1 MTLGPNLY
9 MTGQLDR
16 DLISLLLQLWP
27 FLCITCYTAHVFHAT
42 IGATIGSADTRKC
55 PFHHLLYCP
64 CVPRHCWRHNWLS
77 RHKESLHPRD
87 PFASPHVPETEM
99 RALHAGTWSLGHP
112 RVPETEMRALQASTW
127 SSVSPIVPETE
138 MVATFS
144 MCSLWCSWCCIQ
156 RDICPWPVCCS
167 SQNARPLLVS
177 FLSVN
182 WLQKFYLSSGH
193 VEFDDLIRNTLL
205 SFTFHKTIL
214 SLNFSN
220 SPCNSK
226 CDFF

>member
-1 MTLGPNLY
+1 MAFPVHHLLY
-9 MTGQLDR
+9 CPCVPRHYWRHNWLSR
-16 DLISLLLQLWP
+16 HKES
-27 FLCITCYTAHVFHAT
+27 
-42 IGATIGSADTRKC
+42 

-99 RALHAGTWSLGHP
+99 RAL
-112 RVPETEMRALQASTW
+112 QASTW
-127 SSVSPIVPETE
+127 SSVSPLVPETE
-138 MVATFS
+138 MVATLS

-156 RDICPWPVCCS
+156 RDICPWPVCCI

-193 VEFDDLIRNTLL
+193 VDIWW
-205 SFTFHKTIL
+205 
-214 SLNFSN
+214 LNPEYSIVFYIPQN
-220 SPCNSK
+220 YIVIK
-226 CDFF
+226 RQQ